1 MKDRSLSKNN
11 TLSLYTL
18 LCKACKVYKAKD
30 NLKDVG
36 CAGGK
41 FQRFSPSNISVYNE
55 ETVLDVIESVNII
68 FAKSTFNFNEKN
80 KRKLTPMIC
89 FECYLELEKELLK
102 LDGIGKVRATH
113 LIQLSAL
120 LGLIPLHFYVYLPVH
135 MEGGT
140 GKFMLQELG
149 YKNNSAFLNKYQED
163 LIYLQKIYGL
173 NFTSNM
179 FENMACILGRGKE
192 VHDIFY
198 YLPWVT
204 KDRDKKHLVVT
215 DKTNIQ
221 LTFRINV
228 KSIKNIEL
236 LCRSNNKE
244 STVLTTIPSSSS
256 SNVLE
261 FKKTRQK
268 DFGSIDGFFLAE
280 NGHTVNHIWMDTQY
294 CNDINIIRDLNIML
308 PQFERFYEHVRKQ
321 IWRLTFYI

>member
-1 MKDRSLSKNN
+1 
-11 TLSLYTL
+11 
-18 LCKACKVYKAKD
+18 
-30 NLKDVG
+30 
-36 CAGGK
+36 
-41 FQRFSPSNISVYNE
+41 
-55 ETVLDVIESVNII
+55 
-68 FAKSTFNFNEKN
+68 
-80 KRKLTPMIC
+80 
-89 FECYLELEKELLK
+89 
-102 LDGIGKVRATH
+102 
-113 LIQLSAL
+113 
-120 LGLIPLHFYVYLPVH
+120 

-149 YKNNSAFLNKYQED
+149 YKKNSAYLNKYQED
-163 LIYLQKIYGL
+163 LTYLQQIYGI

-204 KDRDKKHLVVT
+204 KDIDNKHPVVT
-215 DKTNIQ
+215 DTTNIQ

-268 DFGSIDGFFLAE
+268 DFGSIDGFLLAE

-294 CNDINIIRDLNIML
+294 CNDINIIRDLNIKL
-308 PQFERFYEHVRKQ
+308 PQFERFYEQVRKQ